1 MENANEQGFIDGE
14 ADAQVDDRQQLLHR
28 LEQNDPT
35 LVSIEVGDDWEMDTQ
50 YMPYGDGLVQN
61 WSGSGLAQCWGEIR
75 T

>member
-1 MENANEQGFIDGE
+1 MLKLMI
-14 ADAQVDDRQQLLHR
+14 RQQLLR

-35 LVSIEVGDDWEMDTQ
+35 LVSIEVDWEMDTQ

-75 T
+75 P